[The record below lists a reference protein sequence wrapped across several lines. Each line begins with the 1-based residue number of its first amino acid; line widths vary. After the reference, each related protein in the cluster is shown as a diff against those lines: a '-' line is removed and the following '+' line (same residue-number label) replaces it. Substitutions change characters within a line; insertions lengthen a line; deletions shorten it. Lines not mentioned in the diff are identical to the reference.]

1 MIDTGVFAEN
11 RYFDVFVEY
20 AKAAPND
27 TLIRI
32 SAVNR
37 GPDVAQLHLL
47 PTLWFRN
54 NWSWHRENDPGFV
67 KPSLHAAITRGD
79 ESGVIIAENSRI
91 GRYTLAYEGV
101 SENADSIPALL
112 FTDNET
118 NVQRLFDVP
127 NPTPFVKDGINDAV
141 VHGASDTVNPEQNG
155 TKAAVHYQFSVLP
168 GATVTVRLRLSADD
182 GNGAGAFDTFDE
194 LFATRI
200 AEADA
205 FYAAIQPTTLSDD
218 ERLVQRQAFAGMLW
232 SKQFFHY
239 DVAEWLRGDSAQPPP
254 PTTRSR
260 GRNREWYHLS
270 AHHVISMPDKWE
282 YPWFAA
288 WDLAFHCVTLALVD
302 LDFAKEQLLLMCR
315 EWFQHPNGQLA
326 AYEWAFGDVNPPV
339 LAWAAMKIYDIECQ
353 QLGKGDRSFVHKMF
367 QKLSLNFTWW
377 VNRKDTEGNHLFGGG
392 FLGLDNIGVFDRSAE
407 LPTGGYIE
415 QSDGTSWMAMFC
427 IYMIAMA
434 LELSKEDPA
443 YEDIFLK
450 YVYHFMYI
458 TSAMQNIGEENIS
471 LWDKQDEFFYDVL
484 RFPSQ
489 GGMMLKVR
497 SLVGLIPVY
506 AVLTFE
512 PLVLRNWAGFYQR
525 IQWFVQRRPELAE
538 VLRRMLQRGTA
549 DRFMLSF
556 CREEQLLPISRYLL
570 DESEFLSPY
579 GVRALSRYHAEHP
592 YVLTVSGVEYRVD
605 YMPAESNSGM
615 FGGNSNW
622 RGPIWMP
629 VNYLLI
635 ESLRRYYLYYGDEVT
650 LECPTGSGRYLTL
663 DKVADEL
670 SQRLIHIFTRDDQGR
685 RAVFGDE
692 EYFQSDPHWRDYIPF
707 YEYFHGDSGRGVGA
721 SHQTGW
727 TGLVASLIQ
736 EQGERRMQL

>member
-1 MIDTGVFAEN
+1 
-11 RYFDVFVEY
+11 
-20 AKAAPND
+20 
-27 TLIRI
+27 
-32 SAVNR
+32 
-37 GPDVAQLHLL
+37 
-47 PTLWFRN
+47 
-54 NWSWHRENDPGFV
+54 
-67 KPSLHAAITRGD
+67 
-79 ESGVIIAENSRI
+79 
-91 GRYTLAYEGV
+91 
-101 SENADSIPALL
+101 
-112 FTDNET
+112 
-118 NVQRLFDVP
+118 
-127 NPTPFVKDGINDAV
+127 
-141 VHGASDTVNPEQNG
+141 
-155 TKAAVHYQFSVLP
+155 
-168 GATVTVRLRLSADD
+168 
-182 GNGAGAFDTFDE
+182 
-194 LFATRI
+194 
-200 AEADA
+200 
-205 FYAAIQPTTLSDD
+205 
-218 ERLVQRQAFAGMLW
+218 
-232 SKQFFHY
+232 
-239 DVAEWLRGDSAQPPP
+239 
-254 PTTRSR
+254 
-260 GRNREWYHLS
+260 
-270 AHHVISMPDKWE
+270 
-282 YPWFAA
+282 
-288 WDLAFHCVTLALVD
+288 
-302 LDFAKEQLLLMCR
+302 
-315 EWFQHPNGQLA
+315 
-326 AYEWAFGDVNPPV
+326 
-339 LAWAAMKIYDIECQ
+339 
-353 QLGKGDRSFVHKMF
+353 
-367 QKLSLNFTWW
+367 
-377 VNRKDTEGNHLFGGG
+377 
-392 FLGLDNIGVFDRSAE
+392 
-407 LPTGGYIE
+407 
-415 QSDGTSWMAMFC
+415 
-427 IYMIAMA
+427 
-434 LELSKEDPA
+434 
-443 YEDIFLK
+443 
-450 YVYHFMYI
+450 
-458 TSAMQNIGEENIS
+458 
-471 LWDKQDEFFYDVL
+471 L

-727 TGLVASLIQ
+727 TGMVASLIQ